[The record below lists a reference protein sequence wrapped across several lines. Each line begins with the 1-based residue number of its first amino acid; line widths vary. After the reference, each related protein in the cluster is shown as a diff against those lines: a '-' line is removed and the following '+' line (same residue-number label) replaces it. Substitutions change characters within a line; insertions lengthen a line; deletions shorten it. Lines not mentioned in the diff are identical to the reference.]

1 MTRMWS
7 LRTYALPLFISCLGG
22 TVAQA
27 FDPYLAPR
35 LGMSLA
41 TLQTALEKVTGPVIF
56 APRPGNQSTQEAR
69 LADNTGIV
77 QASGDPGNLAAV
89 VLWLPVDAQ
98 GKLAGTKAR
107 PCLTAFIELF
117 TRESEPI
124 IRWVDQVLER
134 AVIDTTNPTHLE
146 AQLIATH
153 QIKAMYTRTLSPPM
167 LSLTVVAAE
176 KRG

>member
-1 MTRMWS
+1 MAKKLSS
-7 LRTYALPLFISCLGG
+7 LALVLLFLFIPYLGS

-35 LGMSLA
+35 LGVSLA
-41 TLQTALEKVTGPVIF
+41 TLQTALEKVAGPLTF
-56 APRPGNQSTQEAR
+56 APRPGSQSTQEAR
-69 LADNTGIV
+69 LADNAGIV

-98 GKLAGTKAR
+98 GELASAKVR
-107 PCLTAFIELF
+107 LCLTAFIELF

-124 IRWVDQVLER
+124 VRWVGQVLER
-134 AVIDTTNPTHLE
+134 AVADAASPTHLE

-153 QIKAMYTRTLSPPM
+153 QFKAMYRRTLSPPM
-167 LSLTVVAAE
+167 LSLTVVSAE
-176 KRG
+176 Q